1 MGPPAREP
9 FSFSHRLRVRW
20 AEVDPQ
26 GIVFNANYFTYF
38 DVAVTEYWRAA
49 GIRYP
54 EDFARA
60 GTDSFAVS
68 ASAEFRA
75 PARFD
80 DEIDVSCR
88 TLRVGRTSLTLALEI
103 RRGDELLTRGQL
115 VYVNADPAE
124 RRPVPWAPELVA
136 AVEAFERHAPER
148 GAGTRGEPSADA

>member
-1 MGPPAREP
+1 MGASPREP
-9 FSFSHRLRVRW
+9 FTFSHRLRVRW

-38 DVAVTEYWRAA
+38 DVAVTEYWRAT
-49 GIRYP
+49 GVRYP
-54 EDFARA
+54 EDFTRT

-88 TLRVGRTSLTLALEI
+88 TSRVGRTSLTLALEI
-103 RRGDELLTRGQL
+103 HRGDELLTRGQL
-115 VYVNADPAE
+115 VYVNADVAL
-124 RRPVPWAPELVA
+124 RRPVPWDPRLVA
-136 AVEAFERHAPER
+136 ALEAFERHAPER
-148 GAGTRGEPSADA
+148 GAARRGEPTVDA